1 MSNFPPLC
9 LLFFGLRAA
18 CCRFLAMIGLLCW
31 NEIGCCLYTVQSLT
45 KLFCGWLNWSCMRL
59 YLSLS
64 VVVQLCNILLL
75 CLMFP
80 DHLEMLSKICC
91 TFSKFIFFLWKI
103 SRSFWTIWFV
113 CWRGTRFFSVRWK
126 ICRSSSTI
134 CFVSWLNRRSFCVS
148 GSMFCTNEKK
158 VGWGKKFIEREKIRL
173 THLLSKKKMKF
184 ISVKKLARRVV
195 YKLQESLNSV
205 ILFNAFVASI
215 NNITRRYCKSPM
227 ALHEDRST
235 HENHWGFNSR
245 SIVIVLINNAIVCRS
260 SLKSRFVSISHC
272 NLNFWDFFE
281 DHVVSLK
288 KKVFNRMN
296 K

>member
-1 MSNFPPLC
+1 MKNFQEFLDDLIC
-9 LLFFGLRAA
+9 LLKG
-18 CCRFLAMIGLLCW
+18 
-31 NEIGCCLYTVQSLT
+31 NKV
-45 KLFCGWLNWSCMRL
+45 
-59 YLSLS
+59 
-64 VVVQLCNILLL
+64 
-75 CLMFP
+75 
-80 DHLEMLSKICC
+80 
-91 TFSKFIFFLWKI
+91 
-103 SRSFWTIWFV
+103 
-113 CWRGTRFFSVRWK
+113 FSVRWK

-158 VGWGKKFIEREKIRL
+158 VGWGKKLIEREKRYDWHICCQ
-173 THLLSKKKMKF
+173 KKIKF

-195 YKLQESLNSV
+195 YKLQESVNSV

-215 NNITRRYCKSPM
+215 NNITPRYCKSPM
-227 ALHEDRST
+227 TLHEDRST

-245 SIVIVLINNAIVCRS
+245 AIVIVLINNAIVCRS

-272 NLNFWDFFE
+272 NLNFWDFFQ

-288 KKVFNRMN
+288 KKYLIELITFREFVVMFSIAMMNIFLFPSSSCSYIQSVSHPFNLIRN